1 MQVIVNGDIPREEV
15 EYWVA
20 DEKRRW
26 QAQGKE
32 IGKIVI
38 TDVGDGELE
47 IRAYEKSPIKRIRR
61 ITGYLAEVDCWNDAK
76 QAELKDRVAH

>member
-20 DEKRRW
+20 D
-26 QAQGKE
+26 GN
-32 IGKIVI
+32 
-38 TDVGDGELE
+38 GELE